1 MVGVSDAE
9 RGDAVLLPAGMPAP
23 VPEATRYQ
31 VLALHGGGYRG
42 LFTARV
48 LERLD
53 SAGLSSTRSIDLY
66 AGTSIGSILA
76 GALALGRSP
85 RSLREA
91 MLEHGPAIFPAR
103 RWHQRLTPAP
113 LRGLVHAPYRAEPLA
128 AAIRAILGEEAE
140 RPLSEMSTPLVIPC
154 VSHSRAGV
162 RLLRSAGLGAAA
174 ADRIAIGE
182 AMLASAAA
190 PTWFPPR
197 RLGGQTVIDGG
208 VVANAP
214 EIVALCEA
222 VRLGQPLERLHVL
235 GIGTAAVSEAGPP
248 LAADEQGG
256 HGRLPWLLA
265 RALVNVA
272 IAAQEDLATAQCRTL
287 IGPERYLLLDKAPS
301 VREAARLG
309 LDRADAAAS
318 DTLTS
323 LADACVDEA
332 LEGDLGRR
340 LRRIGE
346 HVAARRP
353 EEARR

>member
-1 MVGVSDAE
+1 MSNAE
-9 RGDAVLLPAGMPAP
+9 RGDAVLLPEGMPAP
-23 VPEATRYQ
+23 LPAATRYQ
-31 VLALHGGGYRG
+31 ILALHGGGFRG

-48 LERLD
+48 LERLET
-53 SAGLSSTRSIDLY
+53 AGLSPTRSVDLY

-91 MLEHGPAIFPAR
+91 MLEHGPTIFPAR

-140 RPLSEMSTPLVIPC
+140 RPLSEVSTPLVIPC
-154 VSHSRAGV
+154 VSHTRAGV
-162 RLLRSAGLGAAA
+162 RLLRSAGLGAAT
-174 ADRIAIGE
+174 ADPIAIGE

-197 RLGGQTVIDGG
+197 RLGGQTLIDGG

-235 GIGTAAVSEAGPP
+235 GIGTASVSEAGPP
-248 LAADEQGG
+248 LTADEDRG

-265 RALVNVA
+265 RAIVNVA
-272 IAAQEDLATAQCRTL
+272 LAAQEDLATAQCRTL
-287 IGPERYLLLDKAPS
+287 LGSERYLLLDKAPS

-309 LDRADAAAS
+309 LDRADAAAR
-318 DTLTS
+318 DTLMS

-332 LEGDLGRR
+332 LDGELGRR
-340 LRRIGE
+340 LRRFSD
-346 HVAARRP
+346 HVAELPPNETRR
-353 EEARR
+353 